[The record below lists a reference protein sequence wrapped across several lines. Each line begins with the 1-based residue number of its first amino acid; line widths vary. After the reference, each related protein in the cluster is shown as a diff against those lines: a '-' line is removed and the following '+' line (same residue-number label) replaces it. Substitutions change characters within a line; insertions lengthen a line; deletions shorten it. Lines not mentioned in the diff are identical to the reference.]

1 MNKVLRIICLTG
13 IFIIPFVPLLVADT
27 LFFPFI
33 SGKNFAFR
41 IIVEI
46 IFGAWVVL
54 ALTDKT
60 YRPRK
65 SFILWALGAF
75 IVIIGLADIFGMNP
89 FKSFWSNF
97 ERMEGFVGLVHL
109 GLYMLV
115 AATVLN
121 TTKLWAWFFNTTI
134 GASIL
139 MSLYGYGQLFKW
151 VTINQGGGRLDA
163 RLGNATYLAVYILFH
178 IFLTTYLMISRTMFL
193 ATPQDPKPR
202 STKFIIGGVI
212 ILLEFVIL
220 YYTATRGAMLGLI
233 GGVLLSAALIV
244 IFGKAHPR
252 VRKVSLGI
260 LIATLVVIGGFLGL
274 KDSSFVRQSPVL
286 NRFATISL
294 NDATTNSRFVLWNM
308 AIEGFKER
316 PILGWGQ
323 ENFNY
328 VFNKYYNPVLY
339 NQEQW
344 FDRTHNVI
352 FDWLIAGGILGLV
365 SYLSLYGTII
375 WSIWRTKDT
384 FTIIEKSI
392 LTGMLGGYFIH
403 NLFVFD
409 NLTSYILFFTVAAY
423 IYARTKPAL
432 VDTPKPQE
440 NRFALPVVIVAAL
453 LVLYIVNIKPILA
466 GTGLIDAL
474 TPNANAAASQTA
486 PYNGNITQNLA
497 DFKRIIGYNTFATT
511 EAREQIM
518 NMAQQAAVSQT
529 PVTGAPEMLQ
539 YAVEQGEA
547 QLQATPFDARH
558 YAIYGAFLSR
568 IGQFDESIEKFHKA
582 VELSPRK
589 QSLLYELG
597 AAYAAKN
604 DYASA
609 TKYFKEAY
617 DVYPSN
623 EQARILYGAS
633 TIYEGKNTEAA
644 EILKTVAT
652 STLIQNDYI
661 LQAYYNTKQY
671 QKVLDTWKA
680 RVALDPLNPQIHLSL
695 TAAYLLLND
704 KANAIA
710 EIRKVIGMEP
720 SFKVQ
725 GEAYIKQ
732 IQEGK
737 AL

>member
-1 MNKVLRIICLTG
+1 MNKILRYTIIAG
-13 IFIIPFVPLLVADT
+13 IFLVPCIPLFVANGLY
-27 LFFPFI
+27 FPFI
-33 SGKNFAFR
+33 SGKNFVFR

-46 IFGAWVVL
+46 IFGAWIVL

-89 FKSFWSNF
+89 FKSFWSNY
-97 ERMEGFVGLVHL
+97 ERMEGLVGLVHL
-109 GLYMLV
+109 GLYTLV
-115 AATVLN
+115 AGTVLT
-121 TTKLWAWFFNTTI
+121 TTKLWSWFWNTTI
-134 GASIL
+134 GISVI
-139 MSLYGYGQLFKW
+139 MSFYGIGQLLGWF
-151 VTINQGGGRLDA
+151 TINQGGVRLDA
-163 RLGNATYLAVYILFH
+163 RLGNATYLAVYVLFH
-178 IFLTTYLMISRTMFL
+178 IFITAYLMVSKNMFL
-193 ATPQDPKPR
+193 GTPSNPR
-202 STKFIIGGVI
+202 PRTAKYIIGIII
-212 ILLEFVIL
+212 ILIETIIL
-220 YYTATRGAMLGLI
+220 YHTATRGAMLGLI

-252 VRKVSLGI
+252 IRKVSLGI

-274 KDSSFVRQSPVL
+274 KDSSFVRESPVL

-423 IYARTKPAL
+423 IYARTKPART
-432 VDTPKPQE
+432 DTPQVEE
-440 NRFALPVVIVAAL
+440 NRFALPVVIVAFL
-453 LVLYIVNIKPILA
+453 LILYVVNIKPIRA
-466 GTGLIDAL
+466 GTGLIQAL
-474 TPNANAAASQTA
+474 TPQTNALTSQSA
-486 PYNGNITQNLA
+486 PYNGNVTQNLA
-497 DFKRIIGYNTFATT
+497 DFKRIIGYNTFGTT
-511 EAREQIM
+511 EAREQLF
-518 NMAQQAAVSQT
+518 NMAQQAALSQT

-539 YAVEQGEA
+539 YAIEQGEA
-547 QLQATPFDARH
+547 QLLATPFDARY

-568 IGQFDESIEKFHKA
+568 IGQFDQSIETFHKA

-623 EQARILYGAS
+623 EQALILYGAS
-633 TIYEGKNTEAA
+633 TIYEGK
-644 EILKTVAT
+644 
-652 STLIQNDYI
+652 
-661 LQAYYNTKQY
+661 
-671 QKVLDTWKA
+671 
-680 RVALDPLNPQIHLSL
+680 
-695 TAAYLLLND
+695 
-704 KANAIA
+704 
-710 EIRKVIGMEP
+710 
-720 SFKVQ
+720 
-725 GEAYIKQ
+725 
-732 IQEGK
+732 
-737 AL
+737 

>member
-13 IFIIPFVPLLVADT
+13 IFIIPFVPLLVVDT

-252 VRKVSLGI
+252 IRKVSLGI

-274 KDSSFVRQSPVL
+274 KDSSFVRESPVL

-328 VFNKYYNPVLY
+328 VFNKYYN
-339 NQEQW
+339 
-344 FDRTHNVI
+344 
-352 FDWLIAGGILGLV
+352 
-365 SYLSLYGTII
+365 
-375 WSIWRTKDT
+375 
-384 FTIIEKSI
+384 
-392 LTGMLGGYFIH
+392 
-403 NLFVFD
+403 
-409 NLTSYILFFTVAAY
+409 
-423 IYARTKPAL
+423 
-432 VDTPKPQE
+432 
-440 NRFALPVVIVAAL
+440 
-453 LVLYIVNIKPILA
+453 
-466 GTGLIDAL
+466 
-474 TPNANAAASQTA
+474 
-486 PYNGNITQNLA
+486 
-497 DFKRIIGYNTFATT
+497 
-511 EAREQIM
+511 
-518 NMAQQAAVSQT
+518 
-529 PVTGAPEMLQ
+529 
-539 YAVEQGEA
+539 
-547 QLQATPFDARH
+547 
-558 YAIYGAFLSR
+558 
-568 IGQFDESIEKFHKA
+568 
-582 VELSPRK
+582 
-589 QSLLYELG
+589 
-597 AAYAAKN
+597 
-604 DYASA
+604 
-609 TKYFKEAY
+609 
-617 DVYPSN
+617 
-623 EQARILYGAS
+623 
-633 TIYEGKNTEAA
+633 
-644 EILKTVAT
+644 
-652 STLIQNDYI
+652 
-661 LQAYYNTKQY
+661 
-671 QKVLDTWKA
+671 
-680 RVALDPLNPQIHLSL
+680 
-695 TAAYLLLND
+695 
-704 KANAIA
+704 
-710 EIRKVIGMEP
+710 
-720 SFKVQ
+720 
-725 GEAYIKQ
+725 
-732 IQEGK
+732 
-737 AL
+737 